1 VCSVQ
6 EKKCVFST
14 RKKNVVQDVLPEL
27 PGLKAWSQQL
37 QPPPLPHNNKA
48 EKKLIFM
55 QIWHTAMEAQ

>member
-1 VCSVQ
+1 MCVQ
-6 EKKCVFST
+6 YK
-14 RKKNVVQDVLPEL
+14 KKNVVQDVLPEL